1 MELIK
6 PSLPTKIEK
15 HIIARQA
22 LSHDFVTYL
31 QDLFKNIINK
41 PDLVKYQFQK
51 IAKYRAIRVK
61 ERDLFEK
68 VADKYRWPVE
78 LEKGQPSLEVINQ
91 KGDLIKADFKENYSD
106 VFENILRYEAGQE
119 LVLHRCQ
126 TLFKNL
132 TFAANLFS
140 SLIGRKINFTGYA
153 RSGVLEI
160 EAKEHS
166 YKHHIIIKNV
176 YGLLKCRI
184 DGRIKILKEEQAVF
198 IHKGAIIKIE
208 EIKEPTF
215 YVYYHL

>member
-6 PSLPTKIEK
+6 PPLPTKIEK
-15 HIIARQA
+15 HLIAKQA
-22 LSHDFVTYL
+22 LSYEFVTYM
-31 QDLFKNIINK
+31 QDLFKSIINK

-61 ERDLFEK
+61 ESDLFEK

-91 KGDLIKADFKENYSD
+91 KGDVIKADFKDNYSD

-119 LVLHRCQ
+119 LVLHRCE

-132 TFAANLFS
+132 TYAANLFT
-140 SLIGRKINFTGYA
+140 SLIGKKVSFTGYV
-153 RSGVLEI
+153 RSGVLKI
-160 EAKEHS
+160 KGKAHS
-166 YKHHIIIKNV
+166 YKNHIIIKNV

-184 DGRIKILKEEQAVF
+184 DGRIKILKEEQATFV
-198 IHKGAIIKIE
+198 HKGAIINID

-215 YVYYHL
+215 YIYYHL